1 MIFSQNCIRV
11 LELKR
16 RPITVGSS
24 VYNTTMKKNTVI
36 KKEVNMEEITKK
48 LIILLGEFD
57 DYYHN
62 KFLPLYGPG
71 GIYHVPRK
79 HKGLRLDNVEDLE
92 EKGQNV
98 N

>member
-1 MIFSQNCIRV
+1 M
-11 LELKR
+11 LKLKR

-24 VYNTTMKKNTVI
+24 VYYTTMKKNTVI

>member
-1 MIFSQNCIRV
+1 MYLLLINVFIR
-11 LELKR
+11 
-16 RPITVGSS
+16 S
-24 VYNTTMKKNTVI
+24 YNKNNWSKNTVI

-48 LIILLGEFD
+48 LIVLLGEFD